1 MPTPH
6 ASRRSGRQFR
16 QKRMLLV
23 LAVLVGTGLAAY
35 AGHQVQVNRQ
45 APALLERGRA
55 ASAEQSWKPA
65 IDAYTQ
71 YLKLR
76 PRDATAHVE
85 RADAYAATR
94 RYKDLSAK
102 VGRYV
107 SGFQAT
113 DLDAYV
119 TERALS
125 GLFTTLADEEKKI
138 RENPAARTSELL
150 KKVFGRY

>member
-1 MPTPH
+1 MRSRDCGHSH
-6 ASRRSGRQFR
+6 AKSSCNSSPAASKSSAPQYAALQKKREQDSRTALQSVSDVPEV
-16 QKRMLLV
+16 K
-23 LAVLVGTGLAAY
+23 AVLDK
-35 AGHQVQVNRQ
+35 
-45 APALLERGRA
+45 P
-55 ASAEQSWKPA
+55 SADTA
-65 IDAYTQ
+65 R
-71 YLKLR
+71 KL
-76 PRDATAHVE
+76 
-85 RADAYAATR
+85 ADALKG
-94 RYKDLSAK
+94 KDLSAK

-150 KKVFGRY
+150 KKVFGQY